1 MKTSRLPFGAL
12 AALIAMSGYS
22 RAAAPDT
29 SPSHPGAQR
38 AEYQRLTTD
47 WACATLRLYLR
58 ERSST
63 SEEAWEWSHG
73 SWRLLEVVRAQI

>member
-12 AALIAMSGYS
+12 AALIAMSGSS

-29 SPSHPGAQR
+29 PPAHLGAQA

-63 SEEAWEWSHG
+63 SEEA
-73 SWRLLEVVRAQI
+73 